1 MPQSRSLHVTA
12 YLMQIC
18 AVPTGQRTA
27 SGWGRDPCAA
37 RFWTKCLHLKGTF
50 SPLWSSVTVLRR
62 WLPKCR
68 WICKQVQPREP
79 PSQPCIYPCDW
90 PGTHWR
96 LLAGRRRP
104 AVSTGL
110 QTQASCQHGPASV
123 STGAIQPCPACLLPA
138 LICSTGPAGRD
149 TIQRNL
155 DSVRDERYGTREAV
169 DLLAVCLILNL

>member
-1 MPQSRSLHVTA
+1 MMHVTA

-37 RFWTKCLHLKGTF
+37 SFWTKCLHLKGTF

-104 AVSTGL
+104 AVSTGQRL
-110 QTQASCQHGPASV
+110 SALAPFSPAQPVFCLRSSAALV
-123 STGAIQPCPACLLPA
+123 LPGETLFSEISIQCVMKDMELEKL
-138 LICSTGPAGRD
+138 
-149 TIQRNL
+149 
-155 DSVRDERYGTREAV
+155 
-169 DLLAVCLILNL
+169 